1 MPTLVRR
8 TAALLFMSGLCAVAY
23 QVAWLRL
30 LRLVFG
36 ASTAASAAVLAIF
49 MGGLGIGGLV
59 LGRRADRSPNPLR
72 MYAHLELGV
81 ALAAAASPLLI
92 ALARATYF
100 ALGGTAVL
108 GQIGGTALRLVLAGL
123 VLGVPTFLMGGTLP
137 AAARAASHALDRG
150 RRSLGLLYGVNTLG
164 AVTGALV
171 TTFFAVELLGT
182 RRAIWTAAALNA
194 LVAVVARAWAREVDP
209 IAAPASGRDPSS
221 LDPSAAPA
229 SGRQELL
236 AVDPLEAPADERAA
250 ERDAPEPEPAAEESE
265 PRTSLVL
272 VAAGL
277 VGFVFFLMELVWYR
291 MLGPILGGTSYTFG
305 LILAV
310 ALFGIGLGGLA
321 YGYGAR
327 HRRPTLEGLAATCAL
342 EAVAVALPF
351 ALGDRLAFLALV
363 LRPLSAAGLTASVAG
378 WALVTALVVL
388 PAAVIAGYQFPLLV
402 GVLGS
407 GRRAVGRQVGM
418 AYAWNTAG
426 AILGALAGGFGLLPL
441 LSAPGAWRLAVGL
454 LVALAVV
461 AALAG
466 ARDARRRPA
475 LPPLATA
482 AAALLLLLAN
492 GPTAAW
498 RHSGIGAGRYGNAF
512 GDFNQLRKGFE
523 RVRAAMVW
531 EADGRESSV
540 ALLREDDLYYIV
552 NGKADGSA
560 RADAPTQV
568 MGGLVGALLHP
579 GPRTSLVIGLGTGST
594 AGWLADVPG
603 MVRVDA
609 VELEPAIVEVA
620 RACATVNRNC
630 LEHPRVRVVL
640 ADGRE
645 LLLTTRERYD
655 LIFSEPS
662 NPYRAGISSLFTREL
677 YQAAAER
684 LRPHGIFMQWL
695 QGYEVDAQVVRTAYA
710 TLSAVFP
717 HVESWL
723 TQGGDLL
730 LVATREP
737 LVHDFEEVRART
749 AQEPFATALRATW
762 GMTGIEGF
770 YAGYVAAPG
779 LAAQMARLEAGQ
791 VSTDDQPR
799 IEFGFIRNLGRHGL
813 FSPEDLRRA
822 ARGLDR
828 PSGVGAAPDW
838 ALVEDLREARL
849 PFIGQTPP
857 PPAEPESPRGLRAR
871 ARRAFA
877 ERRPEEASRLW
888 LSQPEPPRSHADL
901 LVVATGLAMSG
912 DERAGEYIDRV
923 GEVQPNEAATLRAA
937 WHAQQKRP
945 DAALTALVEAL
956 EGYRRDPWTAPGV
969 MRMAIDLTRR
979 LAVEDPQAARRL
991 FTVLGEPFA
1000 VRLLDDTRRRA
1011 RIDLA
1016 RIAGFGEL
1024 CAEAFASFEPHP
1036 PWEKEFLVGRLACYG
1051 ESDHPLAGRARR
1063 DLGRFL
1069 THAAPPLVG
1078 PPPPAAA
1085 PPAQPSPAS
1094 SPSS

>member
-1 MPTLVRR
+1 MPALVRR
-8 TAALLFMSGLCAVAY
+8 TAALLFLSGLCAVAY

-59 LGRRADRSPNPLR
+59 LGRRADRSPSPLR
-72 MYAHLELGV
+72 LYGHLELGV
-81 ALAAAASPLLI
+81 ALAAAATPLLI
-92 ALARATYF
+92 GAARDAYI
-100 ALGGTAVL
+100 ALGGTAAL
-108 GQIGGTALRLVLAGL
+108 GPFGGTAVRLLLAGL

-137 AAARAASHALDRG
+137 AAARAAAEARDRG

-164 AVTGALV
+164 AVTGALL

-194 LVAVVARAWAREVDP
+194 LVGVLARAWAREVAFDP
-209 IAAPASGRDPSS
+209 IEAPASGRD
-221 LDPSAAPA
+221 LIDPMEASA
-229 SGRQELL
+229 SGRENS
-236 AVDPLEAPADERAA
+236 VDPIAAPGDGR
-250 ERDAPEPEPAAEESE
+250 RDS
-265 PRTSLVL
+265 RTGLVL

-327 HRRPTLEGLAATCAL
+327 EHRPTLNGLAVTCAL
-342 EAVAVALPF
+342 EALALALPF
-351 ALGDRLAFLALV
+351 ALGDRLAFLALT

-378 WALVTALVVL
+378 WALVTSLIVL

-418 AYAWNTAG
+418 AYAWNTGG

-441 LSAPGAWRLAVGL
+441 LTAPGAWRLAVGL
-454 LVALAVV
+454 LAGLALA

-466 ARDARRRPA
+466 ARDSRRRPA
-475 LPPLATA
+475 LTPLGTA
-482 AAALLLLLAN
+482 AVALLLLLAP

-498 RHSGIGAGRYGNAF
+498 RHSGIGASRFTDRF
-512 GDFNQLRKGFE
+512 GDANQLREAFE
-523 RVRAAMVW
+523 TVRGAVVW
-531 EADGRESSV
+531 EAEGRESSV
-540 ALLREDDLYYIV
+540 ALRREDDLAFFV

-568 MGGLVGALLHP
+568 MAGLVGAMLHP
-579 GPRTSLVIGLGTGST
+579 GPRASLVIGLGTGST

-603 MVRVDA
+603 MERVDA
-609 VELEPAIVEVA
+609 VELEPSIVHVA
-620 RACATVNRNC
+620 RACAAVNRNC
-630 LEHPRVRVVL
+630 LEHPRVRLVL

-645 LLLTTRERYD
+645 FLLTTRQRYD

-662 NPYRAGISSLFTREL
+662 NPYRAGISSLFTREF

-684 LRPHGIFMQWL
+684 LQPRGIFMQWL

-723 TQGGDLL
+723 THGKDLL
-730 LVATREP
+730 LVASREP
-737 LVHDFEEVRART
+737 LVHDFDEVRARAT
-749 AQEPFATALRATW
+749 REPFATALRAAW
-762 GMTGIEGF
+762 GMEEIEGF
-770 YAGYVAAPG
+770 YTGYVAAPE
-779 LAAQMARLEAGQ
+779 LAAEMSRLEAGQ

-813 FSPEDLRRA
+813 FSIDDLRAA
-822 ARGLDR
+822 ARGRDR
-828 PSGVGAAPDW
+828 PRGAGAGPDW
-838 ALVEDLREARL
+838 ALVEELREARL
-849 PFIGQTPP
+849 LAFGLPASST
-857 PPAEPESPRGLRAR
+857 AEPESPRGLRTR
-871 ARRAFA
+871 ARRAFTD
-877 ERRPEEASRLW
+877 RRPEEAARLW
-888 LSQPEPPRSHADL
+888 LSQPEPPRSHVDL
-901 LVVATGLAMSG
+901 VIVATGLAISA
-912 DERAGEYIDRV
+912 DDRAAAYIERVRA
-923 GEVQPNEAATLRAA
+923 VQPNEAAALLAA
-937 WHAQQKRP
+937 WHAQKG
-945 DAALTALVEAL
+945 DSAAALAALVEAL
-956 EGYRRDPWTAPGV
+956 EGFRSDPWPAPSL
-969 MRMAIDLTRR
+969 MQAAMDLARR
-979 LAVEDPQAARRL
+979 LALQDPQAARTL
-991 FTVLGEPFA
+991 FATLREPFA
-1000 VRLLDDTRRRA
+1000 VGLLDNLRRLTR
-1011 RIDLA
+1011 IELA
-1016 RIAGFGEL
+1016 RIAGFREL
-1024 CAEAFASFEPHP
+1024 CAEAFEAFEPHP
-1036 PWEKEFLVGRLACYG
+1036 RWDREFLMGRAACYG
-1051 ESDHPLAGRARR
+1051 ETGHRLAGRARR

-1069 THAAPPLVG
+1069 AAAPPPLT
-1078 PPPPAAA
+1078 PPAAA
-1085 PPAQPSPAS
+1085 EPPAAPEPPAQSSPAS
-1094 SPSS
+1094 KPSS